1 MALIVLCSTDFF
13 GDHPKGNRAKARN
26 EAETHHNPDQ
36 AQTISPE
43 RITLGQRHRSQR
55 EKGQWPQR
63 RPAFLVNHPT
73 AHPDRAKQRSPNQEA
88 QKAQTKVAASETK
101 CDPDSQNRNEKDR
114 KWIEHKG
121 IQKRLQVRRGRHMET
136 ADLVAPK
143 WTGMHQHPCH
153 AGQGG
158 LRSVGQGVHGM
169 SVAAVSAVSIDVAE
183 GNKRSSAIRRRL

>member
-1 MALIVLCSTDFF
+1 IQIKLLHCDQG
-13 GDHPKGNRAKARN
+13 GDQGGDRSSKSPWPEGKARN

-114 KWIEHKG
+114 KWIDHKG

-143 WTGMHQHPCH
+143 WTGMHQHPY
-153 AGQGG
+153 
-158 LRSVGQGVHGM
+158 M
-169 SVAAVSAVSIDVAE
+169 
-183 GNKRSSAIRRRL
+183 